1 MAKDLTNSRLD
12 RQNILNNEI
21 AVDEIQQKS
30 GIEGI
35 LWDGK
40 MFVTREMTA
49 NFFGVDIRTISR
61 YLEENSEELSA
72 NGYQV
77 LRGKELKAFLEAA
90 KNSGKD
96 IYVPTKTTILGVFDF
111 RAFLNMAMLLSE
123 SEKARALRQLMLDI
137 VIDLINRKTGGGTKY
152 INQRDK
158 DFVFSSLQE
167 DNYRRQFTDALK
179 NYVEDNQY
187 KYAHFTD
194 MIYVSIFKE
203 KAKEYKK
210 ILDLKA
216 SDKVRDTFYSEILD
230 IIAAYES
237 GLADAIMREYERKG
251 DILSQQETEELFR
264 RFEKMALWKP
274 LIQRGRVKMASR
286 DMALRDAFH
295 YQLSEYIQPLDKDEY
310 QKFLG
315 AAGDELD
322 RLMAQKKGII
332 WGEYYYLMNAMKFC
346 YEYSFIRSNP
356 SELQRDCRY
365 VQKDRRADFS
375 CQEWRGRFSRYGY

>member
-12 RQNILNNEI
+12 RQNILNNEM
-21 AVDEIQQKS
+21 AVEEIQETSK
-30 GIEGI
+30 IKTVFWNEKYY
-35 LWDGK
+35 LTKD
-40 MFVTREMTA
+40 MVADYFR
-49 NFFGVDIRTISR
+49 VDVRTIER
-61 YLEENSEELSA
+61 YISNYSAELYA
-72 NGYQV
+72 NGFE
-77 LRGKELKAFLEAA
+77 LIKGKKLAEFIEAYNAAFAT
-90 KNSGKD
+90 D
-96 IYVPTKTTILGVFDF
+96 INVARKIRSMSVFDF

-123 SEKARALRQLMLDI
+123 SERARALRQLMLDI
-137 VIDLINRKTGGGTKY
+137 VIDIINRKTGGGTKY

-167 DNYRRQFTDALK
+167 DNYRRQFTDALQ
-179 NYVEDNQY
+179 NYVVDNRY

-237 GLADAIMREYERKG
+237 GLADAIKQEYERIGHK
-251 DILSQQETEELFR
+251 LTQSETETLFKQ
-264 RFEKMALWKP
+264 FENMALWKP
-274 LIQRGRVKMASR
+274 LIQRGRIKMASR

-315 AAGDELD
+315 EAGDELE
-322 RLMAQKKGII
+322 RLMQENQEVLKRLK
-332 WGEYYYLMNAMKFC
+332 E
-346 YEYSFIRSNP
+346 
-356 SELQRDCRY
+356 RD
-365 VQKDRRADFS
+365 
-375 CQEWRGRFSRYGY
+375 

>member
-1 MAKDLTNSRLD
+1 MPKDLTTSRLD

-21 AVDEIQQKS
+21 AVEEIQEKS

-35 LWDGK
+35 VWNQKLY
-40 MFVTREMTA
+40 FTREMTA
-49 NFFGVDIRTISR
+49 NFFEVDIRTITR
-61 YLEENSEELSA
+61 YIDQFNNELVE
-72 NGYQV
+72 NGYEV
-77 LRGKELKAFLEAA
+77 LKGKKLKEFKETAQAY
-90 KNSGKD
+90 GKD
-96 IYVPTKTTILGVFDF
+96 INVPTKTTVLGIFDF
-111 RAFLNMAMLLSE
+111 RSFLNLSMLLSE
-123 SEKARALRQLMLDI
+123 SEKARALRQMMLDI

-158 DFVFSSLQE
+158 DFFFASIQE
-167 DNYRRQFTDALK
+167 ENYRRQFTDALK
-179 NYVEDNQY
+179 NYVVDNRL

-230 IIAAYES
+230 IIAAYET
-237 GLADAIMREYERKG
+237 GLADAIKKEYDNIG
-251 DILSQQETEELFR
+251 HVLSFAEVETIFHN
-264 RFEKMALWKP
+264 FENMALWKP
-274 LIQRGRVKMASR
+274 LIMRGRTKMASR

-322 RLMAQKKGII
+322 RLMQENQEVLKRLK
-332 WGEYYYLMNAMKFC
+332 E
-346 YEYSFIRSNP
+346 RS
-356 SELQRDCRY
+356 
-365 VQKDRRADFS
+365 
-375 CQEWRGRFSRYGY
+375 

>member
-21 AVDEIQQKS
+21 AISEIQTKS
-30 GIEGI
+30 GIDGI
-35 LWDGK
+35 LWNGK
-40 MFVTREMTA
+40 VFVTREMTA
-49 NFFGVDIRTISR
+49 SFFEVDMRTISR
-61 YLEENSEELSA
+61 YLEQNGEELA
-72 NGYQV
+72 ENGYEV
-77 LRGKELKAFLEAA
+77 LRGRKLKSFLDAA
-90 KNSGKD
+90 KNSGRD
-96 IYVPTKTTILGVFDF
+96 INVPTKTTVLGVFDF
-111 RAFLNMAMLLSE
+111 RAFLNMAMLLAE
-123 SEKARALRQLMLDI
+123 SERARALRQLILDI

-158 DFVFSSLQE
+158 DFIFSSLQE

-179 NYVEDNQY
+179 KYVEENRY

-194 MIYVSIFKE
+194 LIYVSIFKE
-203 KAKEYKK
+203 KAREYKK

-237 GLADAIMREYERKG
+237 GLADAIEREYERIG
-251 DILSQQETEELFR
+251 HVLTQQETEELFKK
-264 RFEKMALWKP
+264 FENMALWKP
-274 LIQRGRVKMASR
+274 LIKRGRVKMASR

-315 AAGDELD
+315 VAGDELD
-322 RLMAQKKGII
+322 KLMQENK
-332 WGEYYYLMNAMKFC
+332 EV
-346 YEYSFIRSNP
+346 
-356 SELQRDCRY
+356 LQRLKERD
-365 VQKDRRADFS
+365 
-375 CQEWRGRFSRYGY
+375 

>member
-1 MAKDLTNSRLD
+1 MAKDLTTSRID
-12 RQNILNNEI
+12 RQNILNNEL
-21 AVDEIQQKS
+21 AVEEIQGKS
-30 GIEGI
+30 GVDGV

-40 MFVTREMTA
+40 LFITREMTA
-49 NFFGVDIRTISR
+49 SFFEVDIRTISR
-61 YLEENSEELSA
+61 YIEQNNDELVS
-72 NGYQV
+72 NGYEV
-77 LRGKELKAFLEAA
+77 LKGKKLKSFIDAA
-90 KNSGKD
+90 KKSGKD
-96 IYVPTKTTILGVFDF
+96 INVPTKTTVLGVFDF
-111 RAFLNMAMLLSE
+111 RAFLDLAMLISE
-123 SEKARALRQLMLDI
+123 SDRARALRQLMLDI

-179 NYVEDNQY
+179 LYVEDDRY

-203 KAKEYKK
+203 KASEYKK

-237 GLADAIMREYERKG
+237 GLADALRQEYERKG
-251 DILSQQETEELFR
+251 HVLSREEAEALFH
-264 RFEKMALWKP
+264 RFENMALWKP

-315 AAGDELD
+315 ATGDELE
-322 RLMAQKKGII
+322 RLMQ
-332 WGEYYYLMNAMKFC
+332 EN
-346 YEYSFIRSNP
+346 
-356 SELQRDCRY
+356 SEVL
-365 VQKDRRADFS
+365 RRLK
-375 CQEWRGRFSRYGY
+375 ERE